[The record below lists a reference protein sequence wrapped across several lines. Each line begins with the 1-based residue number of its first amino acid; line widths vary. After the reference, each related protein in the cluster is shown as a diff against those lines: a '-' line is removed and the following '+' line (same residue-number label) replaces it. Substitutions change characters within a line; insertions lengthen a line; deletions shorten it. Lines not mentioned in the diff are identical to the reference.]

1 VNILS
6 MLMRLQ
12 NRLERHDLAEQ
23 LILRPLEPWAQM
35 PQTDEI
41 HLMVGY
47 SNSAQSQRAL
57 DLTLCMA
64 HQTRLATSRP
74 VTVQVV
80 YVVEDD
86 EVQVPV
92 GAGSGRSALA
102 IATDMTPA
110 QMAMNRAAQFEK
122 ADGILWQARCLA
134 EEWRGSL
141 RTHLR
146 FGDLASEL
154 RRVVASESA
163 SMLVLGC
170 ETSDHGL
177 IRSLGRNFPCPV
189 LGVPDWLGDS
199 LNQV

>member
-12 NRLERHDLAEQ
+12 NRLDRTDLAEQ
-23 LILRPLEPWAQM
+23 LILRPLESWAQM
-35 PQTDEI
+35 PQTEEI

-80 YVVEDD
+80 YVVGD
-86 EVQVPV
+86 EVPLVSVAPVAARSHGGLATLPTTAQV
-92 GAGSGRSALA
+92 
-102 IATDMTPA
+102 ATD
-110 QMAMNRAAQFEK
+110 RAAQFEK

-146 FGDLASEL
+146 FGDVATEL
-154 RRVVASESA
+154 RRLVASESA

-170 ETSDHGL
+170 ETSDHAL
-177 IRSLGRNFPCPV
+177 IQRLGRNFPCPV
-189 LGVPDWLGDS
+189 LGVPEWLGDS
-199 LNQV
+199 LSNS

>member
-1 VNILS
+1 

-12 NRLERHDLAEQ
+12 NRLERTDLAEQ
-23 LILRPLEPWAQM
+23 LILLPLEAWAQM
-35 PQTDEI
+35 PQTEEI

-80 YVVEDD
+80 YVVEDGGGG
-86 EVQVPV
+86 EVRIPV
-92 GAGSGRSALA
+92 AAGKGRSSLALA
-102 IATDMTPA
+102 TGPTTA
-110 QMAMNRAAQFEK
+110 QVAMDRAAQFEK
-122 ADGILWQARCLA
+122 ADGILWQARCMA

-146 FGDLASEL
+146 FGDVASEL

-170 ETSDHGL
+170 EKRDHAL

-199 LNQV
+199 LSNS

>member
-12 NRLERHDLAEQ
+12 NRLERTDLAEQ
-23 LILRPLEPWAQM
+23 LILRPLEAWAQM
-35 PQTDEI
+35 PQTEEI

-80 YVVEDD
+80 YVVED
-86 EVQVPV
+86 EMRMPV
-92 GAGSGRSALA
+92 GVGKGRSSVALA
-102 IATDMTPA
+102 TGPTTA
-110 QMAMNRAAQFEK
+110 QVAMDRAAQFEK
-122 ADGILWQARCLA
+122 ADGILWQARCMA

-146 FGDLASEL
+146 FGDVASEL

-170 ETSDHGL
+170 ETSDHAL

-199 LNQV
+199 LSNS